1 MLRQV
6 LTLIAD
12 PAVFTLDDAIA
23 KNARAALAD
32 LGAETAPA
40 DWLVPGI
47 ACDISFNGLNDD
59 QAQAAVAKA
68 LAGLP
73 VDIVAQAVEGRRKSV
88 LVADMEST
96 IIQQEMLDELGDL
109 VGARDRI
116 AAITHRA
123 MNGEIDFKGALRE
136 RVALLAGLDAGVLT
150 QMIGRITYMPGA
162 ATLLATLKKHGVY
175 CALVSGGFKTFTAH
189 VRETLGFDED
199 QANDLI
205 VEGGKLA
212 GTVFEPILD
221 KDAKHQA
228 LIRITSAHRVPV
240 AASITVGDGANDLP
254 MLMAAGIGVAY
265 HAKPSVAAQ
274 ARARID
280 HGDLTA
286 LLYIQGYRAEE
297 IVVA

>member
-6 LTLIAD
+6 LTLITD
-12 PAVFTLDDAIA
+12 PAKPALDDAMA
-23 KNARAALAD
+23 KAARAALAD

-40 DWLVPGI
+40 DWLAPGN
-47 ACDISFNGLNDD
+47 ACDIGFNGLNDD
-59 QAQAAVAKA
+59 QAQAAAAKA
-68 LAGLP
+68 LAGKP
-73 VDIVAQAVEGRRKSV
+73 VDIVAQGVEGRRKSV

-136 RVALLAGLDAGVLT
+136 RVALLAGLEASVLGD
-150 QMIGRITYMPGA
+150 MIGRITYMPGA
-162 ATLLATLKKHGVY
+162 TTLIATLKKHGVY

-189 VRETLGFDED
+189 VRGVLGFDED
-199 QANDLI
+199 QANDLT
-205 VEGGKLA
+205 VADGKLT
-212 GTVFEPILD
+212 GTVHEPILD
-221 KDAKHQA
+221 KDAKYQA
-228 LIRITSAHRVPV
+228 LIRIAAAHRVPV

-254 MLMAAGIGVAY
+254 MLLAAGIGVAY

-286 LLYIQGYRAEE
+286 LLYLQGYRAADFA
-297 IVVA
+297 VA

>member
-12 PAVFTLDDAIA
+12 PAAFKLDDAVA
-23 KNARAALAD
+23 RNARAALAD
-32 LGAETAPA
+32 LGAQTAPA

-47 ACDISFNGLNDD
+47 ACDIGFDGLNDD
-59 QAQAAVAKA
+59 QAQAAVVKA
-68 LAGLP
+68 LAGTP
-73 VDIVAQAVEGRRKSV
+73 VDIVAQGLAGRRKSV

-109 VGARDRI
+109 VGARERI

-150 QMIGRITYMPGA
+150 DMIGRITYMPGA
-162 ATLLATLKKHGVY
+162 ATLIATLKKHGVY

-221 KDAKHQA
+221 KDAKNQA
-228 LIRITSAHRVPV
+228 LIRITAGKRVPV

>member
-1 MLRQV
+1 MDS
-6 LTLIAD
+6 TLITIECID
-12 PAVFTLDDAIA
+12 EI
-23 KNARAALAD
+23 
-32 LGAETAPA
+32 
-40 DWLVPGI
+40 
-47 ACDISFNGLNDD
+47 
-59 QAQAAVAKA
+59 
-68 LAGLP
+68 
-73 VDIVAQAVEGRRKSV
+73 
-88 LVADMEST
+88 ADM
-96 IIQQEMLDELGDL
+96 QGLKPQ
-109 VGARDRI
+109 V
-116 AAITHRA
+116 AAITARS
-123 MNGEIDFKGALRE
+123 MRGELDFSQSLRE

-150 QMIGRITYMPGA
+150 QMIDRITYMPGA
-162 ATLLATLKKHGVY
+162 ATLIATLKKHGVY

-228 LIRITSAHRVPV
+228 LIRIAAAKRVPV

-254 MLMAAGIGVAY
+254 MLLAAGIGVAY

-280 HGDLTA
+280 HGGLTA

-297 IVVA
+297 IVVAS

>member
-12 PAVFTLDDAIA
+12 PAAPSLDDATA
-23 KNARAALAD
+23 KTVRAALAD
-32 LGAETAPA
+32 LGAQTAPA
-40 DWLVPGI
+40 DWLAPGI
-47 ACDISFNGLNDD
+47 ACDIGFDGLNDD
-59 QAQAAVAKA
+59 QAQAAAARA
-68 LAGLP
+68 LVGLP
-73 VDIVAQAVEGRRKSV
+73 IDIVAQGVEGRRKSV

-109 VGARDRI
+109 IGARERI
-116 AAITHRA
+116 ATITHRA

-136 RVALLAGLDAGVLT
+136 RVALLAGLDAGVLA

-162 ATLLATLKKHGVY
+162 ASLIATLKKHGVY

-205 VEGGKLA
+205 VADGKLA
-212 GTVFEPILD
+212 GSVHEPILD

-228 LIRITSAHRVPV
+228 LIRIAAARRVPV

-280 HGDLTA
+280 HGDLTS
-286 LLYIQGYRAEE
+286 LLYIQGYRAAE
-297 IVVA
+297 ITLV

>member
-12 PAVFTLDDAIA
+12 PAAPALDDAIA
-23 KNARAALAD
+23 KTARTALAD

-40 DWLVPGI
+40 DWLARGI
-47 ACDISFNGLNDD
+47 AADIGFNGLNDD

-73 VDIVAQAVEGRRKSV
+73 VDIVAQGVEGRRKSV

-109 VGARDRI
+109 IGARERI

-136 RVALLAGLDAGVLT
+136 RVSLLAGLEASVLT
-150 QMIGRITYMPGA
+150 DMIGRITYMPGA
-162 ATLLATLKKHGVY
+162 ATLIATLKKHGVY

-189 VRETLGFDED
+189 VRGTLGFDED
-199 QANDLI
+199 QANDLT
-205 VEGGKLA
+205 VAGGKLD
-212 GTVFEPILD
+212 GTVHEPILD
-221 KDAKHQA
+221 KDAKYQA
-228 LIRITSAHRVPV
+228 LIRIAAAKRVPV

-254 MLMAAGIGVAY
+254 MLLAAGIGVAY

-280 HGDLTA
+280 NGDLTA
-286 LLYIQGYRAEE
+286 LLYIQGYRADE
-297 IVVA
+297 IVVV